1 MFHIVHM
8 LQNYMEKLQVIKLLH
23 FACGYLS
30 FEMFQNDDAQL
41 KANGEPTLGAFVR

>member
-30 FEMFQNDDAQL
+30 FEMFQLQ
-41 KANGEPTLGAFVR
+41 ANGEPTLGAFVR